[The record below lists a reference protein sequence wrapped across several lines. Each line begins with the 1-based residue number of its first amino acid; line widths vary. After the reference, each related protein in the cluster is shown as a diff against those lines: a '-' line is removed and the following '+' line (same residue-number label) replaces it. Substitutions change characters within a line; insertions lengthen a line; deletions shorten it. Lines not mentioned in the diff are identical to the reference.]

1 MNRFVVEQACFKEER
16 MHLLL
21 KQCVGLL
28 LCSIVSSLTSAG
40 QLAAKLNVQLE
51 LEPSCQI
58 NNQSVNNGTT
68 GLNFGQL
75 NFGETTAAFDRV
87 IETSLSN
94 ASASG
99 LTIQCPGNSP
109 IKVTFG
115 AGQND
120 SKVPAPFGENYFR
133 AISNGTDFL
142 AYNIVYGTARE
153 ALRPNQTITLT
164 NNGQPQTLN
173 LMGQTVNNGRSVSL
187 GQYTD
192 TIPITIEF

>member
-1 MNRFVVEQACFKEER
+1 MNKPVLRRNVCTCYLNKALDCYFVAFF
-16 MHLLL
+16 
-21 KQCVGLL
+21 
-28 LCSIVSSLTSAG
+28 SSLCSAG
-40 QLAAKLNVQLE
+40 QLAAKLNIQLE
-51 LEPSCQI
+51 LEPSCKI
-58 NNQSVNNGTT
+58 NNQSVNNETT

-75 NFGETTAAFDRV
+75 DFGETTAAFNRV

-120 SKVPAPFGENYFR
+120 SKVPAPFSANYFR

-142 AYNIVYGTARE
+142 AYNILYGTARE
-153 ALRPNQTITLT
+153 ALKPNQTITLT

-173 LMGQTVNNGRSVSL
+173 IIGQTVNNGRSVSL

>member
-1 MNRFVVEQACFKEER
+1 

-21 KQCVGLL
+21 KKCFALL
-28 LCSIVSSLTSAG
+28 VCSFVLSFANAG
-40 QLAAKLNVQLE
+40 YLVANLDVQLE
-51 LEPSCQI
+51 LEPSCMI
-58 NNQSVNNGTT
+58 NNQNVNNGTS

-75 NFGETTAAFDRV
+75 DFGDTRAAFNQV

-94 ASASG
+94 ASTSG

-109 IKVTFG
+109 IKITFG

-120 SKVPAPFGENYFR
+120 SKVPVPFGTNYFR

-142 AYNIVYGTARE
+142 AYNILYGTARE
-153 ALRPNQTITLT
+153 VLRPNQTITLT

>member
-1 MNRFVVEQACFKEER
+1 

-21 KQCVGLL
+21 KQCFGLL
-28 LCSIVSSLTSAG
+28 LCSIVSSLSNAG

-58 NNQSVNNGTT
+58 NNQYVNNGTN

-75 NFGETTAAFDRV
+75 DFGETTAAFNQV
-87 IETSLSN
+87 IETSLSLG
-94 ASASG
+94 STSG
-99 LTIQCPGNSP
+99 LTIQCPGNAP

-120 SKVPAPFGENYFR
+120 SKVPAPFGANYFR

-142 AYNIVYGTARE
+142 AYNILYGTARE
-153 ALRPNQTITLT
+153 VLRPDQSITLT
-164 NNGQPQTLN
+164 NNGQSQTLN

>member
-1 MNRFVVEQACFKEER
+1 

-21 KQCVGLL
+21 KQRVGLL
-28 LCSIVSSLTSAG
+28 LCSLFSSLCSAG
-40 QLAAKLNVQLE
+40 QLAAKLNIQLE
-51 LEPSCQI
+51 LEPSCKI
-58 NNQSVNNGTT
+58 NNQSVNNETT

-75 NFGETTAAFDRV
+75 DFGETTAAFNRV

-120 SKVPAPFGENYFR
+120 SKVPAPFSANYFR

-142 AYNIVYGTARE
+142 AYNILYGTARE
-153 ALRPNQTITLT
+153 VLKPNQSITLT
-164 NNGQPQTLN
+164 NNGQPQRLN
-173 LMGQTVNNGRSVSL
+173 LIGQTVNNGRPVSL

>member
-1 MNRFVVEQACFKEER
+1 
-16 MHLLL
+16 MHLLF

-28 LCSIVSSLTSAG
+28 VCSFVSSFVGAA
-40 QLAAKLNVQLE
+40 QLVAKLNVQIE
-51 LEPSCQI
+51 LESSCEI
-58 NNQSVNNGTT
+58 NNQSVSNGTN

-75 NFGETTAAFDRV
+75 NFGETTAAFNQI
-87 IETSLSN
+87 IETSLSHG
-94 ASASG
+94 STSG
-99 LTIQCPGNSP
+99 LTIQCLGNAP
-109 IKVTFG
+109 IKITFG

-120 SKVPAPFGENYFR
+120 SKVPAPFGANYFR

-142 AYNIVYGTARE
+142 AYNILYGTARE
-153 ALRPNQTITLT
+153 ALRPNQSITLT

>member
-1 MNRFVVEQACFKEER
+1 

-28 LCSIVSSLTSAG
+28 LCSIVASLTSAG
-40 QLAAKLNVQLE
+40 QLSAKLNVQLE
-51 LEPSCQI
+51 LEPSCKI
-58 NNQSVNNGTT
+58 NNQSVNNGTS

-75 NFGETTAAFDRV
+75 DFGETTAAFNQV
-87 IETSLSN
+87 IETNLSN
-94 ASASG
+94 ASTSG

-109 IKVTFG
+109 IKITFG

-120 SKVPAPFGENYFR
+120 TKIPAPFGANFFR

-142 AYNIVYGTARE
+142 AYNILYGTARE
-153 ALRPNQTITLT
+153 ALRPNQSITLT

-173 LMGQTVNNGRSVSL
+173 LMGQTVNNGRAVSL

>member
-1 MNRFVVEQACFKEER
+1 

-21 KQCVGLL
+21 KKCLGLL
-28 LCSIVSSLTSAG
+28 ICSIVSSFTSAG

-51 LEPSCQI
+51 LEPACKI
-58 NNQSVNNGTT
+58 NNQTVNNETN

-75 NFGETTAAFDRV
+75 DFGETTAAFNQV

-94 ASASG
+94 ASTSG

-109 IKVTFG
+109 IKITFG

-120 SKVPAPFGENYFR
+120 TKVPEPFSTNYFR
-133 AISNGTDFL
+133 AITNGTDFL
-142 AYNIVYGTARE
+142 AYNLLYGTAKE
-153 ALRPNQTITLT
+153 VLKPNQTITLT
-164 NNGQPQTLN
+164 NNGQPQTFN

>member
-1 MNRFVVEQACFKEER
+1 

-28 LCSIVSSLTSAG
+28 VCSLISSFTSAA
-40 QLAAKLNVQLE
+40 QLAARLNVQIE
-51 LEPSCQI
+51 LEPSCEI
-58 NNQSVNNGTT
+58 NNQPVSNATN

-75 NFGETTAAFDRV
+75 DFGETTAAFNQV
-87 IETSLSN
+87 IETSLSQG
-94 ASASG
+94 STSG
-99 LTIQCPGNSP
+99 LTIQCPGNAP

-120 SKVPAPFGENYFR
+120 SKVPAPFGANYFR

-142 AYNIVYGTARE
+142 AYNILYGTARE
-153 ALRPNQTITLT
+153 ALRPNQIITLT

>member
-28 LCSIVSSLTSAG
+28 ACSFVSSFVGAA
-40 QLAAKLNVQLE
+40 QLAAKLNVQIE
-51 LEPSCQI
+51 LESSCEI
-58 NNQSVNNGTT
+58 NNQSVSNGTN

-75 NFGETTAAFDRV
+75 NFGETTAAFNQV
-87 IETSLSN
+87 IETNLSQG
-94 ASASG
+94 STSG
-99 LTIQCPGNSP
+99 LTIQCLGNAP

-120 SKVPAPFGENYFR
+120 SKVPAPFGANYFR

-142 AYNIVYGTARE
+142 AYNILYGIARE
-153 ALRPNQTITLT
+153 ALRPNQSITLT